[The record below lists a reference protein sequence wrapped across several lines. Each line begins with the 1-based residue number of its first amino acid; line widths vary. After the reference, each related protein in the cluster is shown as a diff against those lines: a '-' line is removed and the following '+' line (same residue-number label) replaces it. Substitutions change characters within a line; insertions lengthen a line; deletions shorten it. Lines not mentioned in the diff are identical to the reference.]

1 MTTTVQPY
9 LPEEILQ
16 LVLQYV
22 QDNEEEWPSKHTLA
36 ACCLVNRQ
44 CYRLAQP
51 MLYHKIR
58 IEGCYISTIKL
69 LVRSL
74 IYSPMLADHVRELCF
89 GEDTPLLA
97 DLDSDGEE
105 LEDHGVEVE
114 AIENYAEAVNAST
127 SLSQEIREL
136 IINGLAEG
144 EHSANMAML
153 LIACQKLHVLEV
165 ELLPGWNELI
175 VGSVLD
181 SAGRDP
187 SASSEFNEALPLSQL
202 RELTVRCG
210 QETAFLKMS
219 ELQWL
224 IHIGQLETFRGD
236 RLEIIQAAYE
246 GAYGE
251 PCYIKHLRLTDSACD
266 GESLRELL
274 ACCSSLET
282 LQLEFGPACLVCY
295 GWVSRSIVEFGQN
308 LGEICIDMSSLCD
321 DPYDEGG
328 VLQPGAPL
336 EDMSELHNLQ
346 TLRLSAIAIYGKDD
360 TDDRDFPNFEISVLT
375 DILPTSLRVLEMF
388 DCAKVQME
396 AMEKQLNAVWV
407 DNRFEGLYR
416 LRLRA
421 RGEEP
426 EVTWGR
432 GERSLES
439 ESRVSG
445 W

>member
-1 MTTTVQPY
+1 
-9 LPEEILQ
+9 
-16 LVLQYV
+16 
-22 QDNEEEWPSKHTLA
+22 
-36 ACCLVNRQ
+36 
-44 CYRLAQP
+44 
-51 MLYHKIR
+51 
-58 IEGCYISTIKL
+58 
-69 LVRSL
+69 
-74 IYSPMLADHVRELCF
+74 MLADHVRELYF

-136 IINGLAEG
+136 VTNGLAEG
-144 EHSANMAML
+144 EQPANMAML
-153 LIACQKLHVLEV
+153 LIACRKLEVLEV

-187 SASSEFNEALPLSQL
+187 MASSESNEALPLSRL

-224 IHIGQLETFRGD
+224 IHIGQLETFRGN
-236 RLEIIQAAYE
+236 RLEIIQAADE

-251 PCYIKHLRLTDSACD
+251 PCHIKHLRLTDSACD

-282 LQLEFGPACLVCY
+282 LQLEFGPACLVSY
-295 GWVSRSIVEFGQN
+295 GWLSRSIIEFGQN
-308 LGEICIDMSSLCD
+308 LREICIDMSSLCD

-328 VLQPGAPL
+328 VLQPGSPL

-360 TDDRDFPNFEISVLT
+360 PDDRGFPNFEIPVLT
-375 DILPTSLRVLEMF
+375 DILPISLRVLELF
-388 DCAKVQME
+388 DCATVQME

-407 DNRFEGLYR
+407 DDRFEDLYR
-416 LRLRA
+416 VRLRA
-421 RGEEP
+421 REDKA
-426 EVTWGR
+426 EVTWDRAEG
-432 GERSLES
+432 SHS
-439 ESRVSG
+439 V
-445 W
+445 

>member
-1 MTTTVQPY
+1 
-9 LPEEILQ
+9 
-16 LVLQYV
+16 
-22 QDNEEEWPSKHTLA
+22 
-36 ACCLVNRQ
+36 
-44 CYRLAQP
+44 
-51 MLYHKIR
+51 
-58 IEGCYISTIKL
+58 
-69 LVRSL
+69 
-74 IYSPMLADHVRELCF
+74 MLADHVRELYF

-136 IINGLAEG
+136 VINGLAEG
-144 EHSANMAML
+144 EQPANMAML
-153 LIACQKLHVLEV
+153 LIACRKLEVLEV

-210 QETAFLKMS
+210 QETAFLIMS

-224 IHIGQLETFRGD
+224 IHIGQLETFRCD
-236 RLEIIQAAYE
+236 RLEIIQAADE

-251 PCYIKHLRLTDSACD
+251 PCHIKHLRLTDSACD

-295 GWVSRSIVEFGQN
+295 GWVSRSIIEFGQN
-308 LGEICIDMSSLCD
+308 LREIYIDMSSLCD

-346 TLRLSAIAIYGKDD
+346 ILRLSAIAIYGKDD
-360 TDDRDFPNFEISVLT
+360 PDDRDFPNFEIPVLT
-375 DILPTSLRVLEMF
+375 DILPTSLRVLELF
-388 DCAKVQME
+388 DCATVQME
-396 AMEKQLNAVWV
+396 AIEKQLNAVWV
-407 DNRFEGLYR
+407 DDRFEDLYR
-416 LRLRA
+416 VRLRA
-421 RGEEP
+421 REDKA
-426 EVTWGR
+426 EVTWDRAEG
-432 GERSLES
+432 SHS
-439 ESRVSG
+439 V
-445 W
+445 